1 VARLHGAW
9 EGDRWRRLRWRPRA
23 LLLGWKDRM
32 TVVMGWAQRPIG
44 PGETGGR
51 MKIKEWKKFNR
62 PAAGL
67 NVTLGRYWSWAART
81 FLEFNQ
87 SFCVQN

>member
-1 VARLHGAW
+1 VAQATMAA
-9 EGDRWRRLRWRPRA
+9 EGTATWLEGRDDR
-23 LLLGWKDRM
+23 GDG
-32 TVVMGWAQRPIG
+32 MGQRPIR